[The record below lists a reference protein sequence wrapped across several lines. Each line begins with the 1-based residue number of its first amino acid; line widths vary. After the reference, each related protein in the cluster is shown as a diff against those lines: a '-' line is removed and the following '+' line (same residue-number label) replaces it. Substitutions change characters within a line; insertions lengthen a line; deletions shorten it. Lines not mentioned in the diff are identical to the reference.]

1 MESKRIMEK
10 VTVKINEG
18 GITCREINPLGERP
32 RFMEYIMK
40 ANVYADDLLKWQVT
54 IYLSDHAG

>member
-1 MESKRIMEK
+1 MEK